1 MHRFLAIS
9 LSTFL
14 LTALM
19 FAQLVTNTSIVGNV
33 ADATGAAISEA
44 QITAR
49 NQDTGEILTS
59 TTGEPGTYE
68 FQFLKPGMYTIT
80 VQKSGFSTV
89 SEKDLAVSANQTA
102 RADFSLKVGSVDT
115 SIEITADI
123 PPIKTDDA
131 SVSELI
137 TTRSTAELPLNG
149 RNPIRLAVIT
159 PGVIPGLKTPTGN
172 PGGGEGYIG
181 AGLREISNSVSL
193 DGVSLMNNLITTT
206 TYRPSVD
213 AIQEVQVQ

>member
-1 MHRFLAIS
+1 MHRFFAIYF
-9 LSTFL
+9 STFL
-14 LTALM
+14 LAAPT
-19 FAQLVTNTSIVGNV
+19 FAQLATNTSIVGNV

-49 NQDTGEILTS
+49 NQETGEILTS
-59 TTGEPGTYE
+59 TTSEPGTYE
-68 FQFLKPGMYTIT
+68 FQFLKPGVYTIT

-131 SVSELI
+131 SVSE
-137 TTRSTAELPLNG
+137 
-149 RNPIRLAVIT
+149 
-159 PGVIPGLKTPTGN
+159 
-172 PGGGEGYIG
+172 
-181 AGLREISNSVSL
+181 
-193 DGVSLMNNLITTT
+193 
-206 TYRPSVD
+206 
-213 AIQEVQVQ
+213 